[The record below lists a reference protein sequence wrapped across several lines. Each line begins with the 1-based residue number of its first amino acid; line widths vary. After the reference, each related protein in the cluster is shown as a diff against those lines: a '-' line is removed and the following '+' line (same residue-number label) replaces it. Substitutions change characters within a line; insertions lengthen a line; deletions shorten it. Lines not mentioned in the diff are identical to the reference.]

1 AGISA
6 RYTGYDDNTPATS
19 SADGRK
25 NKVAKTFLPGIFL
38 QDEWTI
44 NSKHTL
50 LTGYRYDHDK
60 NHGSVHSPRIA
71 YKFSPGIKHTFR
83 ATFGTGFRVVNL
95 FTEDHAAL
103 TGAREVLII
112 DELQPERS
120 FNSNLNYVL
129 KIPSA
134 GHNFNL
140 DITGFYSYFTNKII
154 GDFDTDPGKII
165 YSNLKGHAISKGVS
179 LNVDHTFEIPLK
191 ILAGVSYM
199 KVYQVE
205 RDHDQPISI
214 PQLHAPEWSGNF
226 VATYTLPKKYVIDFT
241 GKWDGP
247 MRLPVLP
254 NDYRPEYSPWFC
266 IANIQVTKKWA
277 SNIEVYGGIKNLF
290 DFVPEDP
297 IMRPF
302 DPFNKTADDVI
313 SNPFGYTFDP
323 SYNYASLQGIR

>member
-1 AGISA
+1 MG
-6 RYTGYDDNTPATS
+6 
-19 SADGRK
+19 
-25 NKVAKTFLPGIFL
+25 
-38 QDEWTI
+38 
-44 NSKHTL
+44 
-50 LTGYRYDHDK
+50 
-60 NHGSVHSPRIA
+60 HS
-71 YKFSPGIKHTFR
+71 
-83 ATFGTGFRVVNL
+83 
-95 FTEDHAAL
+95 
-103 TGAREVLII
+103 
-112 DELQPERS
+112 
-120 FNSNLNYVL
+120 
-129 KIPSA
+129 
-134 GHNFNL
+134 FNL

-323 SYNYASLQGIR
+323 SYNYASLQGIRLFAGIRYQLF